1 MRIWLKQ
8 QKIKIEYAEIFAFVY
23 LQEIHIFNIFK
34 VLVNLID
41 HTGHASFADYDGQS
55 LYTYLKYYIPFL
67 VKFLLLQCSDN
78 LFAKSSLKNITQ
90 FDR

>member
-1 MRIWLKQ
+1 MWR
-8 QKIKIEYAEIFAFVY
+8 Y
-23 LQEIHIFNIFK
+23 LLLFTYFRDTCPSIFNICK
-34 VLVNLID
+34 VLVVNLID